1 MRTKVTLVLI
11 FLNVALFFFIFKFE
25 RDWRI
30 REGEIEARRRVLG
43 PEGADIRRLEITTPS
58 HAGDFGLERRRDAW
72 FLTKPFEWP
81 ANFHTATAIANALQ
95 VIEHETSFKVADLAK
110 SGQSLAS
117 YGLDKPKITVAF
129 ASGDLAAGGF
139 PTKTELQIGDTTRDG
154 KRVYLLSPDGKYVHV
169 VDRSKIDVLTPPMDQ
184 LRADALFSV
193 RVFEARSISVQMA
206 AGGTEAARAAAAPL
220 RMRIRRDPTGNRWTF
235 EAPINAQASRTAVE
249 LAISELNTLH
259 VKSFPP
265 ASAAA
270 APSGAFAVK
279 ITLEGNNR
287 SETMFLGE
295 PVAASQPPGAK
306 PATATEYYAQLE
318 GRNALFT
325 VVVPHAL
332 LETLRN
338 ASETLR
344 EKRFLDFLDPRA
356 VTALTIKAPVQ
367 PNLAPVTLQRLD
379 PAAGQPR
386 ENAPGWQLVHRAD
399 SGQGPQTTPADSAS
413 VQRLLDRLALLSA
426 ERFKSDAPT
435 KADLEEW
442 GFNLPVRDISLTL
455 AGRSTPIVLQ
465 LGTDAARN
473 VYARVGTDPGA
484 SVYSVSADL
493 IDHSS
498 LSPLAWRDRAVGEP
512 LPPNSKITTLRL
524 TDLENKNAPLEI
536 TFGPNGEPAV
546 SPSNPPAVSSSNP
559 PAPVDPKAVQSLVA
573 SLRNL
578 RAKEF
583 LPGGY
588 TDKVP
593 SGGEERPWRY
603 ELAATIALPG
613 AAAPAQ
619 TSTLTLS
626 LTERIGGNEQ
636 FAGSKSLDIVFALEQ
651 PMIDAL
657 WSLAYG
663 ARDPGPKTEKK

>member
-1 MRTKVTLVLI
+1 MRTKVTLVLV

-25 RDWRI
+25 RIWRI
-30 REGEIEARRRVLG
+30 RDGEIEARRRVLG
-43 PEGADIRRLEITTPS
+43 PEGADIRRLEITTPN
-58 HAGDFGLERRRDAW
+58 HASDFGLERRRDAW

-81 ANFHTATAIANALQ
+81 ANFHTAAAIANALQ
-95 VIEHETSFKVADLAK
+95 VLEHETSFKVEDLAK

-117 YGLDKPKITVAF
+117 YGLDKPKVTVAF
-129 ASGDLAAGGF
+129 SSGDLAAGGF

-169 VDRSKIDVLTPPMDQ
+169 VDRSKIDVLTPPIEQ
-184 LRADALFSV
+184 LRADTLFSV
-193 RVFEARSISVQMA
+193 RVFEARSIGVQMA
-206 AGGTEAARAAAAPL
+206 ASGAEAARTAVAPL
-220 RMRIRRDPTGNRWTF
+220 RMRIRRDPAGNRWTF
-235 EAPINAQASRTAVE
+235 ETPINAQASRTAVE

-265 ASAAA
+265 ASAAP
-270 APSGAFAVK
+270 APSGAPAVQ

-287 SETMFLGE
+287 SEKMFLGE
-295 PVAASQPPGAK
+295 AVATPQPPTAK
-306 PATATEYYAQLE
+306 PANATEYYAQLD

-325 VVVPHAL
+325 VVVPNAL

-338 ASETLR
+338 APETLR

-356 VTALTIKAPVQ
+356 VTAVTIKAPVQ
-367 PNLAPVTLQRLD
+367 PNLAPITLQRLD

-386 ENAPGWQLVHRAD
+386 DNAPSWQLVRRAD
-399 SGQGPQTTPADSAS
+399 GGQGPQTFPADPAT
-413 VQRLLDRLALLSA
+413 VQRLLERLALLSA

-435 KADLEEW
+435 QADIEEW
-442 GFNLPVRDISLTL
+442 GFNRPAREISLTL
-455 AGRSTPIVLQ
+455 SGRSTPIVLQ

-473 VYARVGTDPGA
+473 VYARIGTDPSA
-484 SVYSVSADL
+484 SIYSVSADL
-493 IDHSS
+493 IDHAS

-512 LPPNSKITTLRL
+512 LPANAKITAIRL
-524 TDLENKNAPLEI
+524 VDLENKNAPI
-536 TFGPNGEPAV
+536 DIAFGPNGEPT
-546 SPSNPPAVSSSNP
+546 
-559 PAPVDPKAVQSLVA
+559 PAPGDPKAVQSLIA
-573 SLRNL
+573 ALRNL

-588 TDKVP
+588 TEKVP
-593 SGGEERPWRY
+593 AGGEERPWRY
-603 ELAATIALPG
+603 ELTATIALPG

-619 TSTLTLS
+619 TSTLALS

-636 FAGSKSLDIVFALEQ
+636 FAGSKSLDVVFALEQ

-663 ARDPGPKTEKK
+663 ARELGPKPEKK